1 MNVSMDPF
9 KKKLL
14 IQSGITIGIIAVLLL
29 GITFFSRTITDYA
42 GQITSLR
49 NQIAARSGSLNA
61 LAILRSQSSLV
72 DGDTRIM
79 NNAVPVKDQLI
90 NLTKEFQLL
99 ASQSGLSSSFSFLGE
114 SPSTATTFGTIRF
127 KLNISGNFEKLL
139 NFIPQLQN
147 FKYISS
153 FDNYSITRT
162 SGDNGTLITN
172 GQIYYRQQ

>member
-1 MNVSMDPF
+1 MDPF

-14 IQSGITIGIIAVLLL
+14 IQSGITVGIITVLFL
-29 GITFFSRTITDYA
+29 GIVFFSNTITDYA

-61 LAILRSQSSLV
+61 LAILRAQSSLIE
-72 DGDTRIM
+72 GDTKIM

-90 NLTKEFQLL
+90 NLSKEFQLL
-99 ASQSGLSSSFSFLGE
+99 SSQSGLSSSFSFLGE
-114 SPSTATTFGTIRF
+114 SPSSATTFGTIRF
-127 KLNISGNFEKLL
+127 KLDISGNFEKLMS
-139 NFIPQLQN
+139 FIPQLQN
-147 FKYISS
+147 LKYVSS

-162 SGDNGTLITN
+162 SGDNGTLTTK

>member
-1 MNVSMDPF
+1 MDPF

-14 IQSGITIGIIAVLLL
+14 IQSGITVGIITVLFL
-29 GITFFSRTITDYA
+29 GIVFFSNTITDYA

-61 LAILRSQSSLV
+61 LAILRAQSSLIE
-72 DGDTRIM
+72 GDTKIM

-90 NLTKEFQLL
+90 NLSKEFQLL
-99 ASQSGLSSSFSFLGE
+99 SSQSGLSSSFSFLGE
-114 SPSTATTFGTIRF
+114 SPSSATTFGTIRF
-127 KLNISGNFEKLL
+127 KLDISGNFEKLMS
-139 NFIPQLQN
+139 FIPQLQN
-147 FKYISS
+147 LKYVSS

-162 SGDNGTLITN
+162 SGDNGILTTK